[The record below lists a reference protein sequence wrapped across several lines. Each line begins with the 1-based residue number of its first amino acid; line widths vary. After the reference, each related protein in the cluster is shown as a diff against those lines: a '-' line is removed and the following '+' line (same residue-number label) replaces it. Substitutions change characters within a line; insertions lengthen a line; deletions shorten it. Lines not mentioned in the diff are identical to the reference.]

1 MNEIQQQYWRRMIW
15 IAIIALI
22 AWALAGCFRIPV
34 TVHPPSAD
42 DGQPIALPTAPTGTV
57 HNADGTV
64 DKLNPA
70 FREPRPSDYPAQGG
84 FDLGGIIQ
92 LALTLLGGGG
102 LTGAFVM
109 HRRARRAEQSEDE
122 VYEDLKRA
130 HKPTKENNNE

>member
-1 MNEIQQQYWRRMIW
+1 MIHEAKRYWNRVLMISV
-15 IAIIALI
+15 IALI

-70 FREPRPSDYPAQGG
+70 FREPRPSDHPAVQG
-84 FDLGGIIQ
+84 FDPNGLIQ
-92 LALTLLGGGG
+92 LAFTLLGGGG
-102 LTGAFVM
+102 LAGAFAM

-130 HKPTKENNNE
+130 HKTKETEDA